1 MQKGATTVHNTGN
14 SCHPRFSKVN
24 ISRRQKGQLTSGLA
38 LKVGYVSCCLN
49 TLTASQLS
57 KTIRNSVFDRFLV
70 KNLTAT
76 SFNEIARRRML
87 NWGMGYTR
95 ACGCGFTFC
104 LSPLPIPAAPPA
116 ACIRETAFF
125 LPGAS
130 GRAVSQK
137 EGRQGQAGAGGPP
150 SLREPE

>member
-14 SCHPRFSKVN
+14 SCHPRFSNAN

-70 KNLTAT
+70 KNLTAS
-76 SFNEIARRRML
+76 SFNEIARRRTGG
-87 NWGMGYTR
+87 WDIR
-95 ACGCGFTFC
+95 ALLVVALLFVFHHYQ
-104 LSPLPIPAAPPA
+104 SPRHPRPRVFVRLPS
-116 ACIRETAFF
+116 FS
-125 LPGAS
+125 PGQVDAQS
-130 GRAVSQK
+130 RRRRGGRA
-137 EGRQGQAGAGGPP
+137 RRARAARR
-150 SLREPE
+150 L

>member
-14 SCHPRFSKVN
+14 SCHPRFSNAN

-38 LKVGYVSCCLN
+38 LKVGYVSCCLS

-70 KNLTAT
+70 KNVTA
-76 SFNEIARRRML
+76 SFFNEIARRRML
-87 NWGMGYTR
+87 NWAMGDGMYARLWLYFLSFTTATPRGTR
-95 ACGCGFTFC
+95 PRPRVFVRLPSF
-104 LSPLPIPAAPPA
+104 SPGQVDAQS
-116 ACIRETAFF
+116 RRRR
-125 LPGAS
+125 G
-130 GRAVSQK
+130 GRA
-137 EGRQGQAGAGGPP
+137 GPGGPP